1 MKLYSK
7 LIVLFLLLS
16 LPILSSSQVVPIG
29 FLQKNS
35 SSGVALAA
43 NALDFD
49 GVDDYVITTL
59 NADVSVMPV
68 TTWEAWV
75 FPTKNNN
82 SWQMI
87 VSIEDGNWDRF
98 IAINSGKFYVG
109 YGSNGWSPVSADMNQ
124 WQHIAVVYNEAAGFI
139 KFYKNGVEYI
149 FSPGPFSHSSNV
161 KFSIGCS
168 QQGAPGQFYQGRIDV
183 RVWDVARTQAQIQA
197 NMNNE
202 LLGNEAGLKAYYT
215 FNHGVA
221 SGNNTSITTITDK
234 TVNAYNGNLSNFS
247 KTGSTSNFVQGVV
260 PINLVTNG
268 LVLHLDADNTAS
280 YSGTGN
286 TWFDLS
292 GNNNHI
298 SWTSPAPIF
307 TTDNGIKV
315 IKTTPTISSLRAMVS
330 TNYNNLPLG
339 NGSYTSIVFFK
350 PNSVSAAKMILSLGP
365 GDNSCTGTQ
374 IHSGIG
380 SGGRY
385 SGGSCGGLGS
395 WGANTGVV
403 PSTSSYLCMAVSYN
417 STTESIYINGNLD
430 KTANVVNAIPN
441 STANKV
447 CIGWVRNDGA
457 SYNMDANIGLI
468 LFYNRALSQTEIT
481 QIFNAYKTRFLIN

>member
-1 MKLYSK
+1 MKYLK
-7 LIVLFLLLS
+7 LLVLLL
-16 LPILSSSQVVPIG
+16 LPYVITAQVVPIS
-29 FLQKNS
+29 FLQKKTS
-35 SSGVALAA
+35 SVTTLEA

-49 GVDDYVITTL
+49 GINDHIITTL
-59 NADVSVMPV
+59 NADVSVMPI

-75 FPTKNNN
+75 YPTKNNGD
-82 SWQMI
+82 WQMI

-109 YGSNGWSPVSADMNQ
+109 YGSNGWNPVAADMNQ
-124 WQHIAVVYNEAAGFI
+124 WQHIAVVYNEAVGYV
-139 KFYKNGVEYI
+139 KFYKNGVEYN
-149 FSPGPFSHSSNV
+149 FNPGPFLHSSNV

-168 QQGAPGQFYQGRIDV
+168 QQGAPGQFYQGRIDDV
-183 RVWDVARTQAQIQA
+183 RVWSIERTQAQIQA
-197 NMNNE
+197 NMNTE
-202 LLGNEAGLKAYYT
+202 LSGSEIGLVAYYT
-215 FNHGVA
+215 FNQGI
-221 SGNNTSITTITDK
+221 SGGNNTAITTILDK
-234 TVNAYNGNLSNFS
+234 TASAFNGTLTNFA
-247 KTGSTSNFVQGVV
+247 KTGATSNFVVGTV
-260 PINLVTNG
+260 PGNLITNG
-268 LVLHLDADNTAS
+268 LVLNLDADNTAS